1 MIELENVLIS
11 CAFEGYNINFFCQM
25 IKHTIMVDG
34 LLVLLLPVRILEEIN
49 VFFFLKLNIKTF
61 DYLQ

>member
-1 MIELENVLIS
+1 MVELENVLIS

-34 LLVLLLPVRILEEIN
+34 VLVLLLPVRISFATSCSYSGRN
-49 VFFFLKLNIKTF
+49 Q
-61 DYLQ
+61 YLLLHL